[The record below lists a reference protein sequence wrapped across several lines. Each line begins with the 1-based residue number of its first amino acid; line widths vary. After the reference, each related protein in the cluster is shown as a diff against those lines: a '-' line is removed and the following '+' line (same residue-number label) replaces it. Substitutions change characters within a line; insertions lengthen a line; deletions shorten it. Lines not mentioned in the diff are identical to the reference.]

1 MENILV
7 LYKAL
12 YDNIDL
18 WSQNKRNSID
28 DFNEFTDKLIEVKQK
43 SCWIHEIENPN
54 DKAGIDLCI
63 QTVNDMRRAKEV
75 YNLRMDII
83 DYTGLFKIFPR
94 TSFNYEKLN
103 QPILIDEF

>member
-43 SCWIHEIENPN
+43 SC
-54 DKAGIDLCI
+54 
-63 QTVNDMRRAKEV
+63 
-75 YNLRMDII
+75 
-83 DYTGLFKIFPR
+83 
-94 TSFNYEKLN
+94 
-103 QPILIDEF
+103 